1 MSGVE
6 LVVWAAARRLAL
18 IVLAALSCIAIP
30 FVQDARIGTLP
41 AVVGGLGVALL
52 VASLPL
58 LARARREIREA
69 GQPAPVPVAA
79 EVYRASAKAPD
90 SDGVERAAT
99 HHAAVAFLLLA
110 AAGSLLVVAAAAR

>member
-1 MSGVE
+1 VE

-18 IVLAALSCIAIP
+18 IVAAALSCVAVP
-30 FVQDARIGTLP
+30 FVHDARIGPLP
-41 AVVGGLGVALL
+41 AVTGGLAVALL
-52 VASLPL
+52 AASLLPL
-58 LARARREIREA
+58 RSAGRMIREA
-69 GQPAPVPVAA
+69 ARPAPVPVAA
-79 EVYRASAKAPD
+79 EVYRASAKAED